1 MSSKIRKKD
10 PCPCGSGKRYKDCC
24 FKTFKAKKYSNV
36 EISPKKD
43 ETPTKG
49 VPLKGKPLIGRLG
62 IIRSKQRLKEN
73 KDLLEKLSKE
83 LRKLDLGMD
92 FKELLMKAWDS
103 KRLRKM
109 STQEII
115 NTLESMNIHFDEG
128 QFKTQAKNYI
138 SAIQLAEDYYYT
150 QDFTAEE
157 LEEDFIWLA
166 IVELWKRFIPEQY
179 TVELIDYAIQ
189 DGHDY
194 IEQQNYTDGLK
205 EWESAWNMVKAIVP
219 PEITS
224 MEEADM
230 FIPEPLTDYL
240 SNWCQD
246 FEEELHNGGLEDKV
260 WVKKR
265 IDYTREFYER
275 FAEASDLII
284 ENMLRAEAESYAA
297 LGDMEKADNLFEA
310 LTKKFPDSV
319 WVYIGWGDIYW
330 RSKDVPDYEKA
341 EKVYRLGLDHCTV
354 EINEIY
360 ERLEYIEE
368 EKRRNY

>member
-36 EISPKKD
+36 EISPKD

-49 VPLKGKPLIGRLG
+49 LPLKGKPLVGRLG

-73 KDLLEKLSKE
+73 KDLLEKFSKE
-83 LRKLDLGMD
+83 LKKLDPGTD
-92 FKELLMKAWDS
+92 FKELLMQAWDS
-103 KRLRKM
+103 KKLRKM

-115 NTLESMNIHFDEG
+115 NTLESMNVHFDEE
-128 QFKTQAKNYI
+128 QFKTQVKDYI
-138 SAIQLAEDYYYT
+138 SAIRLAEDHYYT
-150 QDFTAEE
+150 QEYTAEE
-157 LEEDFIWLA
+157 YKEDFIWLA
-166 IVELWKRFIPEQY
+166 IVELWRRLIPEQY

-205 EWESAWNMVKAIVP
+205 EWESAWNMVKAIIP

-246 FEEELHNGGLEDKV
+246 FEEELHNGGLEDKM

-275 FAEASDLII
+275 FPEADDLII

-319 WVYIGWGDIYW
+319 WVYIGWGDIYVY
-330 RSKDVPDYEKA
+330 KVPDYEKA
-341 EKVYRLGLDHCTV
+341 EKVYRLGLVHCTD
-354 EINEIY
+354 ERDEIY
-360 ERLEYIEE
+360 ERLREL
-368 EKRRNY
+368 EKKRHS